1 MNVSISPATSPLPG
15 RHAAAAASGAS
26 QSSPAGSSTGSS
38 GPPANTSLSP
48 SAIQQ
53 QFLTLLVAQLKNQD
67 PLNPQDP
74 SQFLS
79 QLASINNVE
88 QLVQA
93 NQTLTAIQSDLTANS
108 PAGTRGTGTSP
119 AGNTTNS

>member
-1 MNVSISPATSPLPG
+1 MNLSIAPTVSPLPG
-15 RHAAAAASGAS
+15 HRTAAASGS
-26 QSSPAGSSTGSS
+26 NQSSSAGSSTGSS
-38 GPPANTSLSP
+38 ANPSLSP

-53 QFLTLLVAQLKNQD
+53 QFLTLLVAQLQNQD

-79 QLASINNVE
+79 QLASINSVE
-88 QLVQA
+88 QLVQV
-93 NQTLTAIQSDLTANS
+93 NQTLTTIQSNLTANA
-108 PAGTRGTGTSP
+108 PATTGGAGASP